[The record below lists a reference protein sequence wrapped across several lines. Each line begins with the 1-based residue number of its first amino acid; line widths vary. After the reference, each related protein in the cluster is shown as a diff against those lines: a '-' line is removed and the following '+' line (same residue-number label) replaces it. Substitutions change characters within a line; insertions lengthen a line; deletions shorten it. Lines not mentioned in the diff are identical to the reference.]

1 MQNSQNLKSQSG
13 YCDQGPSQFIVARGH
28 SIFSL
33 THLFCENMIY
43 ISFSSQVYRVTLII
57 SQVYVEWPICDLH
70 FNIYFAYYFFLGSTN
85 PGIFVDPGSYYI
97 KEICHILCFLFW
109 ASLYPSKN
117 FFCLNVTYI
126 TIIFPYLF
134 LYNYTNLSQLWCI
147 RVIIMNKWKHL
158 LKIFMQRALVWNM
171 WLI

>member
-1 MQNSQNLKSQSG
+1 MITLYFLSNTLILWKH
-13 YCDQGPSQFIVARGH
+13 DFHFIFIPG
-28 SIFSL
+28 L
-33 THLFCENMIY
+33 
-43 ISFSSQVYRVTLII
+43 YRVTLII

-109 ASLYPSKN
+109 ASLYLSKS

-134 LYNYTNLSQLWCI
+134 LYNYTYLSQLWCI
-147 RVIIMNKWKHL
+147 KVIIMDNWKHL
-158 LKIFMQRALVWNM
+158 LKIFKQHALVWNL
-171 WLI
+171 WPV